1 MMPSSKPVCTPG
13 ASFLTAHLCWASRL
27 LWQGHAKLRWV
38 RRLGCLPKVLCCHCW
53 VLSEWPHSVE
63 GNSFPK
69 HWHPAGDNST
79 QLICLA
85 HFNSNEFTVWVFFF
99 VVVFW
104 FCFCFCVC
112 LMSSF
117 PGLSSSIGKPGPE
130 RSTPYEPVMV
140 VKLDHSTLN

>member
-1 MMPSSKPVCTPG
+1 MCSRSL
-13 ASFLTAHLCWASRL
+13 FLNSPPLLAVAVPEASRL

-79 QLICLA
+79 LLIRLA
-85 HFNSNEFTVWVFFF
+85 HFNSNEFIVWVFFVLF
-99 VVVFW
+99 GFW
-104 FCFCFCVC
+104 FLVLFLLLC
-112 LMSSF
+112 LSDVFISWAKQQHWETWTRK
-117 PGLSSSIGKPGPE
+117 I
-130 RSTPYEPVMV
+130 
-140 VKLDHSTLN
+140 HSLRTSDDGQT